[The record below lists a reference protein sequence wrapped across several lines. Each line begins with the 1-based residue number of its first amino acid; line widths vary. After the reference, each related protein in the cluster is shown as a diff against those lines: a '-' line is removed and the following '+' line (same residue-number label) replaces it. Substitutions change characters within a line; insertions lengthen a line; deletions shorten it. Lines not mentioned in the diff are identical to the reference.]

1 MNAALMME
9 AWGDTM
15 LTTALLVGAVLVIR
29 KPFMRRFG
37 PRLTYAL
44 WTIPALRFALPP
56 LPLADPVAAPMAAA
70 PAVAEGEIVN
80 AMTAL
85 PHGAAAT
92 DVIPGAGWVLADTV
106 PLLFLAWLAGALA
119 ILARAILAHRRFK
132 SEVLARGVDLEPLGA
147 IRLVMSDAVDGPV
160 AFGLVRRF
168 VAVPRDFFARY
179 APEER
184 ALAIDHELA
193 HHRHGDL
200 WANAAALL
208 LLAGQWFNPLAWRA
222 IRAFRFDQ
230 EAACDARVLVM
241 TQGGA
246 RGPRT
251 ASYATAIAKAAVG
264 SRLALAAPMASHDS
278 LQERL
283 TMLMQQN
290 ISRRRT
296 LAGRLL
302 VGGAAIAA
310 LAATATLV
318 PAATAHSGDLP
329 VPPAPPAPPEAVAPP
344 PPPAPPGPPEAIEG
358 AHHMVIFSSD
368 EDGEGGRADGERR
381 QLTRV
386 VVRSEG
392 EGADGENGSPAT
404 RRVAFRMPGGL
415 SRDDILSTLKEQGVT
430 GAQAEAIA
438 DKLEAK
444 RHAAFRTAMAP
455 LPPMPP
461 IPPIPTVDWKGVDG
475 KAMAFAHCGP
485 GQTPMPLVDRDDSDG
500 KKRSRVLMV
509 RCGDAADVSGQL
521 SALRKARDRFAKGG
535 ASDHMS
541 AETRAKVI
549 ADMDRAIAD
558 LERETK

>member
-1 MNAALMME
+1 
-9 AWGDTM
+9 
-15 LTTALLVGAVLVIR
+15 

-85 PHGAAAT
+85 PHGAAAA
-92 DVIPGAGWVLADTV
+92 DVIPGAGWVFADTV

-251 ASYATAIAKAAVG
+251 
-264 SRLALAAPMASHDS
+264 
-278 LQERL
+278 
-283 TMLMQQN
+283 
-290 ISRRRT
+290 
-296 LAGRLL
+296 
-302 VGGAAIAA
+302 
-310 LAATATLV
+310 
-318 PAATAHSGDLP
+318 
-329 VPPAPPAPPEAVAPP
+329 
-344 PPPAPPGPPEAIEG
+344 
-358 AHHMVIFSSD
+358 
-368 EDGEGGRADGERR
+368 
-381 QLTRV
+381 
-386 VVRSEG
+386 
-392 EGADGENGSPAT
+392 
-404 RRVAFRMPGGL
+404 
-415 SRDDILSTLKEQGVT
+415 
-430 GAQAEAIA
+430 
-438 DKLEAK
+438 
-444 RHAAFRTAMAP
+444 
-455 LPPMPP
+455 
-461 IPPIPTVDWKGVDG
+461 
-475 KAMAFAHCGP
+475 
-485 GQTPMPLVDRDDSDG
+485 
-500 KKRSRVLMV
+500 
-509 RCGDAADVSGQL
+509 
-521 SALRKARDRFAKGG
+521 
-535 ASDHMS
+535 
-541 AETRAKVI
+541 
-549 ADMDRAIAD
+549 
-558 LERETK
+558 